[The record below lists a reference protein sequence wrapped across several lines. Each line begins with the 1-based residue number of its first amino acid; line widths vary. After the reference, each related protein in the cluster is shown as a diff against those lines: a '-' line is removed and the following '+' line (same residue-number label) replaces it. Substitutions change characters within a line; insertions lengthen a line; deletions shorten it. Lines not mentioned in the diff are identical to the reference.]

1 MQHKI
6 WNGLVLALGTTCV
19 LSPNLTRLGPW
30 LMSLGMGWSIH
41 LIHVL
46 GGLALLTAEW
56 KTFKKHILASRAW
69 NFVLLGAGIVGILSP
84 DLSGLTGWLN
94 NLHISWATHVAHGIG
109 GLMLFAAS
117 LGRMAGRL
125 VEPTELPCVLAIKPP
140 SA

>member
-19 LSPNLTRLGPW
+19 LSPDLTRLGPW

-56 KTFKKHILASRAW
+56 ETFKKSILTSRAW
-69 NFVLLGAGIVGILSP
+69 NFVMLGAGIVGILTP
-84 DLSGLTGWLN
+84 DLSGLSDWLA
-94 NLHISWATHVAHGIG
+94 NLHIGWATHVAHGIG

-125 VEPTELPCVLAIKPP
+125 ADVNTSKK
-140 SA
+140 ST

>member
-19 LSPNLTRLGPW
+19 LSPDLTRLGPW

-56 KTFKKHILASRAW
+56 KTFKKHILASKTLELRLARSWHRRHPLTRPVRA
-69 NFVLLGAGIVGILSP
+69 
-84 DLSGLTGWLN
+84 
-94 NLHISWATHVAHGIG
+94 H
-109 GLMLFAAS
+109 
-117 LGRMAGRL
+117 RL
-125 VEPTELPCVLAIKPP
+125 AE
-140 SA
+140 